1 MSSTYPTLI
10 NDLMKKLNLTL
21 LILFFTFTAFAQ
33 SDSLY
38 VLDLQQ
44 CIDIAIENNLSV
56 RRSNLQ
62 EQLAQV
68 NLNQSRAS
76 QLPSLNVGGNY
87 GYNWG
92 RSIDPTTNSFITQ
105 QINFTGVS
113 GTANMTLFNWFRI
126 TNTIKQNRMS
136 LESSQYAVDKAE
148 NDISLNVVTF
158 YLNVIF
164 NRELFENA
172 EYQLRSSQEQLE
184 RTKKLVAGGALPRTN
199 ELELIS
205 QVATNEVQLVT
216 AQNNLDLALLSL
228 KQAMLIP
235 TSQDIEL
242 IIPDLTLEGEADLTI
257 SSDEVFEAAVA
268 SMPEIQSAEL
278 QVQSALMGVKVAES
292 GYAPTFSLNGSFR
305 SNYSDAYK
313 QYNIDED
320 NPYTINRDASG
331 NVITNPTFYQTNDG
345 TPVEEIS
352 ISPNGSLETVGFGDQ
367 MNQNFSKSLTLN
379 LSIPIFNNLQAK
391 SSVQNARIN
400 LQQAEITV
408 LEQKNLLRQTIE
420 TAYNDAFAASK
431 TYAAS
436 SRQVEALEET
446 FRSVENQYNLGAANF
461 TDYQVASNNLF
472 RAKSD
477 LVRAKFDFIFK
488 KKILDFYQGNSLS
501 F

>member
-164 NRELFENA
+164 NIVD
-172 EYQLRSSQEQLE
+172 
-184 RTKKLVAGGALPRTN
+184 TV
-199 ELELIS
+199 
-205 QVATNEVQLVT
+205 V
-216 AQNNLDLALLSL
+216 SL
-228 KQAMLIP
+228 
-235 TSQDIEL
+235 
-242 IIPDLTLEGEADLTI
+242 
-257 SSDEVFEAAVA
+257 
-268 SMPEIQSAEL
+268 
-278 QVQSALMGVKVAES
+278 
-292 GYAPTFSLNGSFR
+292 
-305 SNYSDAYK
+305 
-313 QYNIDED
+313 
-320 NPYTINRDASG
+320 
-331 NVITNPTFYQTNDG
+331 
-345 TPVEEIS
+345 
-352 ISPNGSLETVGFGDQ
+352 
-367 MNQNFSKSLTLN
+367 
-379 LSIPIFNNLQAK
+379 
-391 SSVQNARIN
+391 
-400 LQQAEITV
+400 
-408 LEQKNLLRQTIE
+408 
-420 TAYNDAFAASK
+420 
-431 TYAAS
+431 
-436 SRQVEALEET
+436 
-446 FRSVENQYNLGAANF
+446 
-461 TDYQVASNNLF
+461 
-472 RAKSD
+472 
-477 LVRAKFDFIFK
+477 
-488 KKILDFYQGNSLS
+488 
-501 F
+501 

>member
-1 MSSTYPTLI
+1 
-10 NDLMKKLNLTL
+10 MKKLNLTL

-113 GTANMTLFNWFRI
+113 GSANMTLFNWFRI

-292 GYAPTFSLNGSFR
+292 GYAPALSLSGGFR

-313 QYNIDED
+313 QL
-320 NPYTINRDASG
+320 
-331 NVITNPTFYQTNDG
+331 V
-345 TPVEEIS
+345 
-352 ISPNGSLETVGFGDQ
+352 NGSFETVAFNDQ

-391 SSVQNARIN
+391 SSVENAKIN

>member
-1 MSSTYPTLI
+1 VSSTYPTLI

-292 GYAPTFSLNGSFR
+292 GYAPALSLSGGFR

-313 QYNIDED
+313 QL
-320 NPYTINRDASG
+320 
-331 NVITNPTFYQTNDG
+331 V
-345 TPVEEIS
+345 
-352 ISPNGSLETVGFGDQ
+352 NGSFETVAFNDQ

-391 SSVQNARIN
+391 SSVENAKIN